1 MKIGI
6 IGCGNIGLLYAKSF
20 THYQICEQQNLFLFD
35 KNEAKKEYSKN
46 LNIGIVASIDHQDLV
61 KACNLLILAVKPQDF
76 KEAALILK
84 NNIHKN
90 QTVLSIMAG
99 IKISQLSHALETE
112 NVVRAMPNTPS
123 LVGMGATV
131 YTAHK
136 NVNQKDVRTIENL
149 LSTTGRTFYLENE
162 DLLDAVTALSGSGP
176 AYFFY
181 FVKHLIDAGAE
192 MGLDKS
198 LSAMLVK
205 QTMLGSFHLLNNTDK
220 SLDELIQSVQSKG
233 GTTEAALNFM
243 NNEKMNKTLKNAI
256 FMANQRAKELSKQ

>member
-6 IGCGNIGLLYAKSF
+6 IGCGNIGQLYAKSF
-20 THYQICEQQNLFLFD
+20 IHYQISEVQNLFLFD
-35 KNEAKKEYSKN
+35 KNEAKQDILKSLKIGTVS
-46 LNIGIVASIDHQDLV
+46 NIENKVLIKSCD
-61 KACNLLILAVKPQDF
+61 LLILAVKPQDF
-76 KEAALILK
+76 KDAALSLK
-84 NNIHKN
+84 KSIHKN
-90 QTVLSIMAG
+90 QIILSIMAG
-99 IKISQLSHALETE
+99 IQISNLSQTLKTE
-112 NVVRAMPNTPS
+112 NIVRAMPNTPS

-136 NVNQKDVRTIENL
+136 NVNQKDVRIIENL

-220 SLDELIQSVQSKG
+220 SLDDLISSVQSKG
-233 GTTEAALNFM
+233 GTTEAALNFL
-243 NNEKMNKTLKNAI
+243 NDRKLDKTLKNAI
-256 FMANQRAKELSKQ
+256 FIANERAKELSK

>member
-1 MKIGI
+1 MKVGI
-6 IGCGNIGLLYAKSF
+6 IGCGNIGQLYAKSF
-20 THYQICEQQNLFLFD
+20 THYQICEQKNLFLFD
-35 KNEAKKEYSKN
+35 KNEAKKGYLKTLN
-46 LNIGIVASIDHQDLV
+46 LGIVASIENQKLV
-61 KACNLLILAVKPQDF
+61 NACDLLILAIKPQDF
-76 KEAALILK
+76 KDAAQLLK
-84 NNIHKN
+84 NSIHKN
-90 QTVLSIMAG
+90 QIILSIMAG
-99 IKISQLSHALETE
+99 IQIQKLSNELETE
-112 NVVRAMPNTPS
+112 NIVRAMPNTPA

-136 NVNQKDVRTIENL
+136 NVNLKDVRVIENL

-243 NNEKMNKTLKNAI
+243 NDKKINETLKNAI
-256 FMANQRAKELSKQ
+256 FKANERAKELSK